1 VTSLQTTRSPSREPS
16 RSTSSRILLLGA
28 NGQLGVD
35 LAQRL
40 PALGEV
46 KTVTRTELDLADAPH
61 LEVRLTKLL
70 DDFTPTL
77 IVNAAAYTAV
87 DQAEADS
94 QTAFQVNAHAV
105 RTLAQQAKA
114 RGCALIHYS
123 TDYVFDGSGERP
135 WTEQDAPH
143 PLSVY
148 GQSKWAG
155 EQALTEVGGRVLVL
169 RTSWV
174 VGVHG
179 GNFLKTM
186 LRLARERDTLRVV
199 ADQIGVPTS
208 TCWLAQLTIDLWS
221 QLSEARVDDARWGTY
236 HAVPSGETSWHGY
249 AVHALAEAQRR
260 GVTLRVDPTRIEAIR
275 TEDYP
280 LPASRPRNS
289 RLDTHKLQQVFGV
302 TPPAWQ
308 TGVNEVLD
316 TILRGPQP

>member
-1 VTSLQTTRSPSREPS
+1 VTALQTTRSPSRLP
-16 RSTSSRILLLGA
+16 SRILLLGA
-28 NGQLGVD
+28 NGQLGAD
-35 LAQRL
+35 LAQGL

-46 KTVTRTELDLADAPH
+46 HTVTRAELDLADVVH
-61 LEVRLTKLL
+61 LDARLAKLL
-70 DDFTPTL
+70 DDFAPTL

-87 DQAEADS
+87 DQAEADR

-105 RTLAQQAKA
+105 RTLAQQA
-114 RGCALIHYS
+114 RQRDCALIHYS

-155 EQALTEVGGRVLVL
+155 EQALAEVGGRVLVL

-174 VGVHG
+174 VGAHG

-186 LRLARERDTLRVV
+186 WRLAHERDTLRVV
-199 ADQIGVPTS
+199 ADQVGVPTS
-208 TCWLAQLTIDLWS
+208 TRWLTQLTIDLWT
-221 QLSEARVDDARWGTY
+221 QLSDARADDARWGTY
-236 HAVPSGETSWHGY
+236 HAVPSGETTWHGY
-249 AVHALAEAQRR
+249 AVHALTEAQRR
-260 GVTLRVDPTRIEAIR
+260 GAALRVDPTRIEAIR

-280 LPASRPRNS
+280 LPAPRPRNS

-308 TGVNEVLD
+308 AGVDEVLD
-316 TILRGPQP
+316 TILRGPHP